1 MAPLSVSAPAA
12 TRRSRAKSDRRSPAD
27 RRGGTPCR
35 RARLSRGAAGGHR
48 RRRGRQRSGDLP
60 ALPQQG
66 GAAGRAA
73 GRDQY
78 PAAGRRHRRR
88 RAGRRPCRCAGRAH
102 RLPLGLRARRIR
114 LDPHSGPRPRSSST
128 DGQAAGAK
136 GAAAVRRDLG
146 RCAAAVGRHPRRGR
160 RTADGARDIR
170 VAEFDATQRETRCRE
185 NGRGQLACRLAG
197 NDGRGADLGR
207 SWPGVSTRLSCR
219 RRAVRRIRGSRTPRR

>member
-1 MAPLSVSAPAA
+1 MAPSSVSAPAA
-12 TRRSRAKSDRRSPAD
+12 TRRSRAKSDRRSQLIAAAE
-27 RRGGTPCR
+27 RLVAERGYL
-35 RARLSRGAAGGHR
+35 AVRLEDIGAAAGVSGP
-48 RRRGRQRSGDLP
+48 GDLP

-78 PAAGRRHRRR
+78 PAAGRRHGRR

-114 LDPHSGPRPRSSST
+114 LDPHSGSRPRPSSA

-136 GAAAVRRDLG
+136 GATAVRRDLG
-146 RCAAAVGRHPRRGR
+146 RCAASVGRHPQRGR

-170 VAEFDATQRETRCRE
+170 VIEFDTTQRETRCRE

-197 NDGRGADLGR
+197 NDGRSADLGR

-219 RRAVRRIRGSRTPRR
+219 RRAVRRTRGSRTRRR